1 MNPSVTALSAAA
13 VISGAD
19 VEPSANQVVL
29 HRAQRT
35 ERPAAPSEAGSI
47 AYDVEQFGQTIS
59 MVLAVFRV
67 AKRTS
72 RPLMDRKP

>member
-1 MNPSVTALSAAA
+1 MNPSVAVSSVAAA
-13 VISGAD
+13 ISGAG

-29 HRAQRT
+29 QRAQRT

-59 MVLAVFRV
+59 MALAVFRV